1 MIDEANLAIQKLQDR
16 IRRDN
21 ERRYAFHRMLH
32 ATDRVLWQLE
42 EMNRDGVRTI
52 PLDLRATIREELTE
66 IPPPV
71 IDVFRDTE
79 VLQEVLDS
87 IFEVQ
92 ERLFQWKDP
101 GHEPEEEAARPTR
114 RESRHPG
121 PEPGPRQE
129 RGRDP
134 GAAD

>member
-1 MIDEANLAIQKLQDR
+1 MIDEANLAIRQLEDR

-21 ERRYAFHRMLH
+21 ERRYAFYRMLH

-42 EMNRDGVRTI
+42 EMNRDGIRTI
-52 PLDLRATIREELTE
+52 PLDLRETIREELTE

-79 VLQEVLDS
+79 VVQEVLDS

-92 ERLFQWKDP
+92 ERLFRWKDP
-101 GHEPEEEAARPTR
+101 SQEP
-114 RESRHPG
+114 
-121 PEPGPRQE
+121 
-129 RGRDP
+129 D
-134 GAAD
+134 D